1 MPSDESATLLAHGP
15 ASNSPLLLLANGA
28 ASNPLPSQS
37 LAGLPNGQVGVE
49 QSSLSGAVTC
59 AQRCTFVV
67 VLILLAFIT
76 THFVKPTETGLEG
89 ATKNSAQPHSE
100 TLPPPLLATAPKLT
114 TPPPIA
120 TTMESPPQNF
130 NVNSSSSLA
139 MKFYNKM
146 CYYKYEGKHSA
157 DCFCKLA
164 HNKHC
169 RQKRCSCS
177 QGCNKNVTWRH
188 RRSTTFLNVKQAA
201 GCASQSAKALLTV
214 PESYFQ
220 DIRYLKTWCPF
231 GAISIMTEMLRE
243 SFKTFQK
250 IVGPGST
257 RQCLHAANDVS
268 QKWLHLHTFCA
279 SGNIDGMP
287 SAPQQSWCS
296 KMTHENQAE
305 ALAVAVM
312 TWAERLYG
320 RHSSEMPSTCSEMG
334 CNIRGLGGGCSCTSE
349 CHHFSDCCPDYADV
363 CPR

>member
-1 MPSDESATLLAHGP
+1 MPSDERATLLADRTT
-15 ASNSPLLLLANGA
+15 SDSPLLSLANDA
-28 ASNPLPSQS
+28 ASSPSANQS
-37 LAGLPNGQVGVE
+37 LAGLPNEQVGLE
-49 QSSLSGAVTC
+49 QSSLSGAVTF
-59 AQRCTFVV
+59 AQRGTVVV
-67 VLILLAFIT
+67 VLILLGFMA
-76 THFVKPTETGLEG
+76 THLVKPNEG
-89 ATKNSAQPHSE
+89 AAQSLAQPHSG
-100 TLPPPLLATAPKLT
+100 TLPPPLLATSHKLT
-114 TPPPIA
+114 TPPPITTA
-120 TTMESPPQNF
+120 TESAPQ
-130 NVNSSSSLA
+130 NSSSSLA
-139 MKFYNKM
+139 KKFYNDM
-146 CYYKYEGKHSA
+146 CYYKYAGKPLA

-169 RQKRCSCS
+169 RKKHCSCS
-177 QGCNKNVTWRH
+177 QGCSKHITWRH
-188 RRSTTFLNVKQAA
+188 QRSTTFFNVKRAA

-220 DIRYLKTWCPF
+220 DIRYLKTWCPL

-250 IVGPGST
+250 IVGPGSA

-268 QKWLHLHTFCA
+268 QRWLHLHTLCE

-296 KMTHENQAE
+296 KMIHENQAE

-312 TWAERLYG
+312 SWAERLYG
-320 RHSSEMPSTCSEMG
+320 RHSSKMPSTCSEMG
-334 CNIRGLGGGCSCTSE
+334 CNIRGLGGWCSCTSA